1 MKIKILDKKILQ
13 YPHLKF
19 IIFVFL
25 FTTLSG
31 ALRKWVISASAI
43 SNAVLG
49 VQIIIPFFFFFLKGA
64 TKYTYQQRNIILA
77 LMVYLVMLSLMA
89 ANPSNYTIFHGI
101 IGFLLHGG
109 FWVAIFTYLRLRK
122 EISIEVLIPL
132 FILVCVGETIL
143 GSIQSQLP
151 GDAFINRY
159 AVSEGD
165 GAADAYVGDSVRVT
179 GTFSYV
185 SGYSA
190 FLFFYTFLV
199 CALIKIKYPIPIVIT
214 VFFMGL
220 YGCLISGSR
229 GSFLVYL
236 VTIGIFIGTSI
247 NFKENYRLIFGSI
260 TSLLVFGLLNFASGD
275 PLNILDTFG
284 SSVENF
290 EERSD
295 ASQEPWSDRAF
306 EAIGQLSNYN
316 GPSPVVGVGLGAT
329 YQGANALFGFNPLL
343 FNVGWEGEAKRIVIE
358 GGWTLLLMRFILL
371 YYLVAKL
378 KFNWIF
384 KSYVVFLLVF
394 AASIVFNTYSS
405 FYFLLGIMLLDK
417 VCSLDKPE
425 LD

>member
-19 IIFVFL
+19 IVFIFL

-31 ALRKWVISASAI
+31 ALRKWFITASAV

-49 VQIIIPFFFFFLKGA
+49 IQIIVPLFFLFLKGA
-64 TKYTYQQRNIILA
+64 TKYTYAQRNLILA
-77 LMVYLVMLSLMA
+77 LMVYMVMLSLMA
-89 ANPSNYTIFHGI
+89 ANPSNFTIYHGI
-101 IGFLLHGG
+101 FGFLLHGG
-109 FWVAIFTYLRLRK
+109 FWIAVFTYLRLRK
-122 EISIEVLIPL
+122 EMSLEALIPL
-132 FILVCVGETIL
+132 FIIVCLGEVIL

-151 GDAFINRY
+151 GDSFLNRY
-159 AVSEGD
+159 AVAEGE
-165 GAADAYVGDSVRVT
+165 GIPDAYVGDAVRVT

-185 SGYSA
+185 SGYSS

-199 CALIKIKYPIPIVIT
+199 CTLIKIKYPTPIVIT
-214 VFFMGL
+214 IFFMGL

-229 GSFLVYL
+229 GSFLIYL
-236 VTIGIFIGTSI
+236 VTIGVFISTAI
-247 NFKENYRLIFGSI
+247 NFKENSRLIFGSI
-260 TSLLVFGLLNFASGD
+260 ATLLVFGLLNFASGD

-284 SSVENF
+284 SSVDNF
-290 EERSD
+290 EERSAGSD
-295 ASQEPWSDRAF
+295 EPWTDRAF
-306 EAIGQLSNYN
+306 EAVGQLKSYN
-316 GPSPVVGVGLGAT
+316 GPSPVFGVGLGAT
-329 YQGANALFGFNPLL
+329 YQGANALFGYNPLL
-343 FNVGWEGEAKRIVIE
+343 YNVGWEGEAKRIVIE

-378 KFNWIF
+378 RFNWIF

-405 FYFLLGIMLLDK
+405 FYFLLGLMLLDK